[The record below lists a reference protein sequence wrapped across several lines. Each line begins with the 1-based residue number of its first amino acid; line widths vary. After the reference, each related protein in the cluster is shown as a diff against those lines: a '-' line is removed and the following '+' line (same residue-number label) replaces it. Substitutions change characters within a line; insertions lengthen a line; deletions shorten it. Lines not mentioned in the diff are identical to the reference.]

1 METNKQKVFTI
12 SSIYD
17 GVESMECSV
26 LYQGK
31 RVVGASAHV
40 MMLCRGLLASS
51 SAEMVVGY
59 DGDGVEICRY
69 KR

>member
-1 METNKQKVFTI
+1 MKTNMQKVFTI
-12 SSIYD
+12 CSVYC
-17 GVESMECSV
+17 GKEEVECSV

-31 RVVGASAHV
+31 AVVGASAHV
-40 MMLCRGLLASS
+40 MMMCRGLLASS

-59 DGDGVEICRY
+59 DDNGDEICRY